1 MLPIS
6 PEMEV
11 FKNYLESKRLKKTTH
26 RMVILENFIENEGHR
41 SIEDIYGNI
50 KLQDLRIG
58 YSTVYRTM
66 KLLTDAGLA
75 REVDLGDGMIR
86 YEHLYNHEH
95 HDHMICTECGRSI
108 EFFNAEIERIQER
121 ASKKLGFQV
130 LDHRLQIYGLCL
142 DCQHSK

>member
-1 MLPIS
+1 MLQIS
-6 PEMEV
+6 PEMKV

-26 RMVILENFIENEGHR
+26 RMVILQNFIENEGHR

-75 REVDLGDGMIR
+75 REVDLGDGMILESNVCIR
-86 YEHLYNHEH
+86 KSWN
-95 HDHMICTECGRSI
+95 CSI
-108 EFFNAEIERIQER
+108 TNLR
-121 ASKKLGFQV
+121 K
-130 LDHRLQIYGLCL
+130 C
-142 DCQHSK
+142 